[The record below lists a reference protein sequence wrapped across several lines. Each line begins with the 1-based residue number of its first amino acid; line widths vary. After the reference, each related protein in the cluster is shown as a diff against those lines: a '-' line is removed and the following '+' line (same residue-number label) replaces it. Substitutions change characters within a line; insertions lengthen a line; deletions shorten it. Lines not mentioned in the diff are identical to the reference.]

1 MEQKDYLMREI
12 EKLAILLRAILDDL
26 INKKE
31 DFSLTIENH
40 FEKTK
45 ELLLNETGFDLD
57 KFLTMDEASSSIY
70 LRQFKGINPGNIEL
84 LAEVMAQFG
93 RNEQS
98 DNKRLFSEK
107 ALQLYRLCDRTDKT
121 FSFDREKKIEEIKN
135 DL

>member
-12 EKLAILLRAILDDL
+12 EKIAILLRAILGGL

-121 FSFDREKKIEEIKN
+121 FSFDRKKKIEEII
-135 DL
+135 